1 MMSQP
6 LSRPGREQGLTMLE
20 LAFVMLVV
28 GILASTLVPMLSD
41 THHKSMAEEDRRIVK
56 NLKEVLIGQFLA
68 TGRLPECKNAAGVA
82 SSGNCDIVRS
92 LEGLPVRLQ
101 DSRNQPIKY
110 DVWNVPDTGDP
121 AIDSSLTSPAANKT
135 NICTR
140 LDNAIAAPYAPG
152 QLAQCA
158 GVPDYDDN
166 TTWASYCGTPQNVA
180 FVLVATG
187 VNRDGQANEIAASTP
202 ARPGNRNIG
211 NDRVFE
217 RPERRHVGILPG
229 SNTTVNYDDI
239 VEVVTLQELKA
250 RCPL

>member
-1 MMSQP
+1 MTRT
-6 LSRPGREQGLTMLE
+6 LSRPGRQRGLTMLE

-41 THHKSMAEEDRRIVK
+41 THHKSMAEEDRRILK

-82 SSGNCDIVRS
+82 SAGNCDTARS
-92 LEGLPVRLQ
+92 LEGLPVRVL

-110 DVWNVPDTGDP
+110 DVWNNP
-121 AIDSSLTSPAANKT
+121 AAASLTTSDPTTA
-135 NICTR
+135 CDR
-140 LDNAIAAPYAPG
+140 LDTAITAAYAPG

-158 GVPDYDDN
+158 GVPDYDN
-166 TTWASYCGTPQNVA
+166 SATWGTYCGTPQNVA

-187 VNRDGQANEIAASTP
+187 LNRDGQSGEIAASSP
-202 ARPGNRNIG
+202 LRPGNRNIG
-211 NDRVFE
+211 ADRVFE
-217 RPERRHVGILPG
+217 RPERRHVGVLPG
-229 SNTTVNYDDI
+229 SNTPVNYDDI

>member
-1 MMSQP
+1 MPQT
-6 LSRPGREQGLTMLE
+6 LSRPGRQQGLTMLE

-28 GILASTLVPMLSD
+28 GILASTLVPVLSD

-82 SSGNCDIVRS
+82 SPIGDCDIVRS

-110 DVWNVPDTGDP
+110 DVWNRAAD
-121 AIDSSLTSPAANKT
+121 SLTTSDRTTACA
-135 NICTR
+135 R
-140 LDNAIAAPYAPG
+140 LDAAITAASAAYVAG
-152 QLAQCA
+152 QPAQCG
-158 GVPDYDDN
+158 GVPDYDN
-166 TTWASYCGTPQNVA
+166 NANWGTYCWPAQNVA

-187 VNRDGQANEIAASTP
+187 LNRDGQSGETTAGSP
-202 ARPGNRNIG
+202 GRPGNRNM
-211 NDRVFE
+211 NMDDDRLVE
-217 RPERRHVGILPG
+217 RPERRHVSTLPG
-229 SNTTVNYDDI
+229 SNALVNYDDI